1 MTVRLPTC
9 EGVGRAGACRHSHT
23 LVCPSCVFVLCMRTY
38 EQTVSPCHI
47 DADETVS
54 TLNYANMAKMI
65 INEPQQNSKTEA
77 LGGTLERTETS
88 AATAQSVSGSQR
100 NALMVALLR
109 ATVRKRCTAG
119 RNKCT

>member
-1 MTVRLPTC
+1 
-9 EGVGRAGACRHSHT
+9 
-23 LVCPSCVFVLCMRTY
+23 
-38 EQTVSPCHI
+38 
-47 DADETVS
+47 VS

-109 ATVRKRCTAG
+109 ATVQKHRTAAWSV
-119 RNKCT
+119 RILSK

>member
-1 MTVRLPTC
+1 
-9 EGVGRAGACRHSHT
+9 
-23 LVCPSCVFVLCMRTY
+23 MRTC

-88 AATAQSVSGSQR
+88 AATVQSVSGSQR
-100 NALMVALLR
+100 NALMVTFFR
-109 ATVRKRCTAG
+109 ATVRKHYTSAWSKRILS
-119 RNKCT
+119 K

>member
-1 MTVRLPTC
+1 
-9 EGVGRAGACRHSHT
+9 
-23 LVCPSCVFVLCMRTY
+23 MRTC

-100 NALMVALLR
+100 NALMVALR
-109 ATVRKRCTAG
+109 ATVRKHCTAAWSV
-119 RNKCT
+119 RILSK